1 MKRPNL
7 TDELICQVAAEEWVE
22 KNLDHLKRED
32 YFYSEAGAK
41 SFTKSLAEAARRG
54 TIDAHALARHA
65 KIETDDDTIEDLES
79 FIAHHQSVFNRTVK
93 QWKKGWAPKRPF
105 EGEYGRVTF
114 NICDDLAYTGIAR
127 IDNCLDEEGQLHLY
141 LDKNKDDAKIMANP
155 YGLFSSARIMNWE
168 DVTDVHPLT
177 DEDHRLIA
185 EYQARVIQFEEES
198 KANKAY
204 NVAKQRMASD
214 VKQHNSLNIAEANAI
229 FSDLNVADK
238 DIPLIISALTKVGI
252 HKRLEGSDASKELLN
267 RLI

>member
-1 MKRPNL
+1 MKRPNP

-22 KNLDHLKRED
+22 KNLLHLKRED

-54 TIDAHALARHA
+54 PNDAHALARFA
-65 KIETDDDTIEDLES
+65 KIETDDDTIEDLEG
-79 FIAHHQSVFNRTVK
+79 FIAHHESVFNRTVK
-93 QWKKGWAPKRPF
+93 QWKQGWPPKRPF

-114 NICDDLAYTGIAR
+114 NIGDDLAYIGIAR
-127 IDNCLDEEGQLHLY
+127 IDNRLDEEAQLHLY
-141 LDKNKDDAKIMANP
+141 LDNNKDDAKIMANSF
-155 YGLFSSARIMNWE
+155 GLFSSARIMNWE
-168 DVTDVHPLT
+168 DVTYVHPLT
-177 DEDHRLIA
+177 DEDQRLIA
-185 EYQARVIQFEEES
+185 EYKARVIQFEEES

-204 NVAKQRMASD
+204 NVAKQQMASD
-214 VKQHNSLNIAEANAI
+214 VRQHNSLNIDDANAI

-252 HKRLEGSDASKELLN
+252 HKRLEGADASKELIN